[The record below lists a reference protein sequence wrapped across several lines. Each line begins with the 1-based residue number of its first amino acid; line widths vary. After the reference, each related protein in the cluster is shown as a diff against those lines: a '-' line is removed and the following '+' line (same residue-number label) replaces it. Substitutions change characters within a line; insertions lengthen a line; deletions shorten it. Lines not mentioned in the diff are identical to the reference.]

1 MRAKPFSVRIG
12 PDVMKWA
19 IEAGR
24 LKIPDVAGMLGVPES
39 AARGWA
45 QEGCEIGLA
54 KLRDLSARAKIPLES
69 FLLDEPTDRPSV
81 RDYRPSLAET
91 GKGTAEA
98 VVLARRLQDAAG
110 KMLRLNFMHDTPSL
124 RTDLRVQNSPDGV
137 GFYERRKLGLA
148 GRHPAESGDRMGRSY
163 DILRDIVE
171 SRNVF
176 VFETAA
182 KLGEMRGLSL
192 PGRRPCV
199 ILLNSRDS
207 PADKSFTLMHE
218 YGHLLLGKGGLCAP
232 FMRGPEPPA
241 TVESWCNKFAWSV
254 LMPLSEFLRAHDE
267 MISEERKKPDDG
279 ARFEDEDSLME
290 ASSRRTADFMSDRFA
305 VGKLPV
311 AMYAVDR
318 AMYLERDVYWALKL
332 AGPPQRRSTPAD
344 KCVGERGRK
353 FVSLVLESRW
363 WSSINY
369 RTAADYLG
377 ADLDHDELKE
387 AVGRRT

>member
-19 IEAGR
+19 IEEGR
-24 LKIPDVAGMLGVPES
+24 LKIPDVAGRLGVPES

-69 FLLDEPTDRPSV
+69 FLLNEPTDRPSM

-91 GKGTAEA
+91 TKGAAEA

-110 KMLRLNFMHDTPSL
+110 RMMRMKFAHDTPSL
-124 RTDLRVQNSPDGV
+124 RTDLRVQNSPDGI
-137 GFYERRKLGLA
+137 GFYERRALGLA

-176 VFETAA
+176 VFETSA

-199 ILLNSRDS
+199 IMLNSRDS

-232 FMRGPEPPA
+232 FVRGPEPPA
-241 TVESWCNKFAWSV
+241 TVESWCNRFAWSV
-254 LMPLSEFLRAHDE
+254 LMPLSEFVQARDD
-267 MISEERKKPDDG
+267 MFSEDRKKPDGG
-279 ARFEDEDSLME
+279 AHFEDEDSLMA
-290 ASSRRTADFMSDRFA
+290 ASSKRTADFMSDRFA
-305 VGKLPV
+305 IGKLPV
-311 AMYAVDR
+311 AMYTVDR
-318 AMYLERDVYWALKL
+318 AMYLERDVLWALKS
-332 AGPPQRRSTPAD
+332 AGAPQRRSTPAA

-353 FVSLVLESRW
+353 FVSLVLESREW
-363 WSSINY
+363 RSINS
-369 RTAADYLG
+369 RTAAGYLG

-387 AVGRRT
+387 AVGRRI

>member
-1 MRAKPFSVRIG
+1 MRAKPFSVKIG
-12 PDVMKWA
+12 PEVIKWA
-19 IEAGR
+19 IEEGR
-24 LKIPDVAGMLGVPES
+24 LKVPDVAGRLGVPES
-39 AARGWA
+39 AARAWA
-45 QEGCEIGLA
+45 QEGCRIGLA
-54 KLRDLSARAKIPLES
+54 ELRDLSAHAKIPLEA
-69 FLLDEPTDRPSV
+69 FLLNEPTDRPSM
-81 RDYRPSLAET
+81 RDYRPQLAET
-91 GKGTAEA
+91 TRGTAEA
-98 VVLARRLQDAAG
+98 VLLARRLQDAAG
-110 KMLRLNFMHDTPSL
+110 RMMRLNFMHDTPSL

-163 DILRDIVE
+163 DVLRDIVE

-232 FMRGPEPPA
+232 FMRGPGPPA

-254 LMPLSEFLRAHDE
+254 LMPLSEFLRAHDDLTD
-267 MISEERKKPDDG
+267 MERKEPAADY
-279 ARFEDEDSLME
+279 EDEDSLME

-318 AMYLERDVYWALKL
+318 AMYLERDVYWALKQ
-332 AGPPQRRSTPAD
+332 AGPPQRRPAPAD
-344 KCVGERGRK
+344 KCVGQRGRK

-363 WSSINY
+363 WRAIN
-369 RTAADYLG
+369 RGTAADYLG
-377 ADLDHDELKE
+377 ADLDHEELKKAAE
-387 AVGRRT
+387 RA